1 MFAALLGAGLG
12 LLGGSKGQEQTQT
25 RQMDPRLDK
34 YVYGDATNNGLLA
47 DAQSVYNR
55 QMATGGLNDLQR
67 QGMDMQYQYL
77 MSPQYQQ
84 GAQSMFNMGSSLLG
98 GGIAGNPFTTG
109 QIPTRQPLGGR
120 QMGARPGVSQSP
132 VMAQPS
138 QGFSFRPYQPM
149 PSADYSVKPKE
160 PPAITE
166 ADFEKWYLAYLD
178 RLARAGANHG
188 SGDGFGGGFGGA
200 GDASDGDGPSGE
212 A

>member
-1 MFAALLGAGLG
+1 MFNLIGAGLG
-12 LLGGSKGQEQTQT
+12 LLGGLMGGDDEQTQT

-34 YVYGDATNNGLLA
+34 YVYGDASNNGLLA

-98 GGIAGNPFTTG
+98 GGVAGNPFTTG
-109 QIPTRQPLGGR
+109 QMPMRQPFGGR
-120 QMGARPGVSQSP
+120 QMGNRPVMSQAP
-132 VMAQPS
+132 VMAQPM
-138 QGFSFRPYQPM
+138 QRFQFRPYQPM

-178 RLARAGANHG
+178 RQAKDEERR
-188 SGDGFGGGFGGA
+188 SGGG
-200 GDASDGDGPSGE
+200 
-212 A
+212 